1 MHERVTRRG
10 CLLWRDGSAATAAA
24 AVWRLLC
31 NTTAKAEASAGTLW
45 KKRRERCAS
54 SSCIRPAA
62 PTLGPLPAM
71 MVEVIEWL
79 QRMDRTA
86 VLLLLQRAAC
96 GERRALL
103 VLADRRCDLE
113 LSGSTRGGDEG
124 FRSRRADNIGRKG
137 KGEGRCEWWRQ
148 CCCGFLGD
156 ARSADCAHLIR
167 VHSNNVM
174 DGSCLLL
181 LRLRN
186 RRLAPAVCRLL
197 LLLFSVELIL
207 CRTIRRARLLEQYL
221 EGSILQ
227 QASTRIVIIPGHGG
241 RYVKRRIARQRAK

>member
-1 MHERVTRRG
+1 MHERVTCRG
-10 CLLWRDGSAATAAA
+10 CLLWRDGSAAATAAA

-45 KKRRERCAS
+45 KKRRERRAS

-62 PTLGPLPAM
+62 STLGPLPAM

-86 VLLLLQRAAC
+86 VLLQRAAC

-124 FRSRRADNIGRKG
+124 FRSRRADNIGR
-137 KGEGRCEWWRQ
+137 
-148 CCCGFLGD
+148 
-156 ARSADCAHLIR
+156 
-167 VHSNNVM
+167 
-174 DGSCLLL
+174 
-181 LRLRN
+181 
-186 RRLAPAVCRLL
+186 
-197 LLLFSVELIL
+197 
-207 CRTIRRARLLEQYL
+207 
-221 EGSILQ
+221 
-227 QASTRIVIIPGHGG
+227 
-241 RYVKRRIARQRAK
+241 